1 MENVPMRRPVAD
13 VSRFRLKLLGTAVLM
28 ALVAGCGDGIPKDR
42 DDEDDDTP
50 PPAQTAALSV
60 FAGDATVDGTM
71 DGAGTAA
78 RFNNPHGLAIDS
90 SGNLY
95 VADRGNYVIRK
106 ITPEGVV
113 TTLAGG
119 AGQSRLTNGTAA
131 NARFVNPVA
140 LTVGSGGTIYVADEL
155 NIRSI
160 TSAGLVATV
169 TTIPIANNVATASRP
184 DVTPGAIAVDVNNNL
199 YVTNNYGTRRFV
211 IGAATTAILEG
222 QNTVNDLFGT
232 RTLAPRG
239 VAVDS
244 SNVVYLFDL
253 EREISRWNPTANFGS
268 DNLFTMAGAQNA
280 RGAVN
285 GTGNAARFEQ
295 VVALT
300 IDPQGNVYAA
310 DAVNNLVR
318 KITPAGVV
326 TTVAG
331 TARATALRIGDLP
344 GSLGDIRG
352 IVTDGKG
359 LLYVT
364 SGNAVVKIQLP

>member
-1 MENVPMRRPVAD
+1 MRRPVND
-13 VSRFRLKLLGTAVLM
+13 VSRSRLNLLG
-28 ALVAGCGDGIPKDR
+28 ALGLIALLAGCGDGIPKDK
-42 DDEDDDTP
+42 DKDDDNP
-50 PPAQTAALSV
+50 PPAPTAALSV
-60 FAGDATVDGTM
+60 FAGDPTADGTM
-71 DGAGTAA
+71 DGTGTAA

-106 ITPEGVV
+106 ITPDGVV

-119 AGQSRLTNGTAA
+119 AGQSRLVNGAAA

-140 LTVGSGGTIYVADEL
+140 LTVGIGGTVYVADDV
-155 NIRSI
+155 NVRSI
-160 TSAGLVATV
+160 TTGGQVATV
-169 TTIPIANNVATASRP
+169 TTIPVGSNVATASRP
-184 DVTPGAIAVDVNNNL
+184 DVTPGAIAVDANNNL
-199 YVTNNYGTRRFV
+199 YITNNYGTRRFA
-211 IGAATTAILEG
+211 IGAGGTGILEG

-239 VAVDS
+239 LAVDS

-268 DNLFTMAGAQNA
+268 DNLFTIAGAQNA

-295 VVALT
+295 VLALT
-300 IDPQGNVYAA
+300 VDPQGNLYAA

-331 TARATALRIGDLP
+331 TTRATTLRVGDLP
-344 GSLGDIRG
+344 GSLGDVRG

-359 LLYVT
+359 LLYAT
-364 SGNAVVKIQLP
+364 SGNAVVKIRLR

>member
-1 MENVPMRRPVAD
+1 MRRPVTD
-13 VSRFRLKLLGTAVLM
+13 VSRLRLKMLGAAALM
-28 ALVAGCGDGIPKDR
+28 ALVAGCGDGIPKDKDD
-42 DDEDDDTP
+42 DDEATSP
-50 PPAQTAALSV
+50 PVQTAALSI
-60 FAGDATVDGTM
+60 FAGDPTADGTM
-71 DGAGTAA
+71 DGAGAAA

-90 SGNLY
+90 SGNVY

-119 AGQSRLTNGTAA
+119 AGQSRLTNGAAA

-140 LTVGSGGTIYVADEL
+140 LTVGSGGTVYVADEL

-160 TSAGLVATV
+160 TSSGQVATL
-169 TTIPIANNVATASRP
+169 TTIPVGSNVATPSRP
-184 DVTPGAIAVDVNNNL
+184 DVTPGAIAVDANNNL
-199 YVTNNYGTRRFV
+199 YITNNYGTRRFA
-211 IGAATTAILEG
+211 IGAATTGILEG
-222 QNTVNDLFGT
+222 QNTVNDLSGP

-239 VAVDS
+239 LAVDS
-244 SNVVYLFDL
+244 SNNVFLFDL
-253 EREISRWNPTANFGS
+253 EREISRWNPMSNFGS
-268 DNLFTMAGAQNA
+268 DNLFTLAGAQNA

-300 IDPQGNVYAA
+300 VDPQGNVYAA

-318 KITPAGVV
+318 RITPAGVV

-331 TARATALRIGDLP
+331 TTRATALRVGDLP
-344 GSLGDIRG
+344 GSLGEVRG

-364 SGNAVVKIQLP
+364 SGNAVVKIRLP

>member
-1 MENVPMRRPVAD
+1 MRRPVND
-13 VSRFRLKLLGTAVLM
+13 VSRSRLNLLGALGLM
-28 ALVAGCGDGIPKDR
+28 ALLAGCGDGIPKDK
-42 DDEDDDTP
+42 DKDDDKP
-50 PPAQTAALSV
+50 PPAPTAALSV
-60 FAGDATVDGTM
+60 FAGDPTADGTM
-71 DGAGTAA
+71 DGTGTAA

-90 SGNLY
+90 SGNVY

-106 ITPEGVV
+106 ITPDGVV

-119 AGQSRLTNGTAA
+119 AGQSRLTNGSAA
-131 NARFVNPVA
+131 NARFINPVA
-140 LTVGSGGTIYVADEL
+140 LTVGSGGTVYVADEL

-160 TSAGLVATV
+160 TTAGQVATV
-169 TTIPIANNVATASRP
+169 TTIPVGSNIATASRP
-184 DVTPGAIAVDVNNNL
+184 DVTPGAIAVDANNNL
-199 YVTNNYGTRRFV
+199 YITNNYGTRRFA
-211 IGAATTAILEG
+211 IGAGGTGILEG

-268 DNLFTMAGAQNA
+268 DNLFTIAGAQNA

-300 IDPQGNVYAA
+300 VDPQGNLYAA

-318 KITPAGVV
+318 KITPTGVV

-331 TARATALRIGDLP
+331 TTRATTLRVGDLP
-344 GSLGDIRG
+344 GSLGDVRG

-364 SGNAVVKIQLP
+364 SGNAVVKIRLR